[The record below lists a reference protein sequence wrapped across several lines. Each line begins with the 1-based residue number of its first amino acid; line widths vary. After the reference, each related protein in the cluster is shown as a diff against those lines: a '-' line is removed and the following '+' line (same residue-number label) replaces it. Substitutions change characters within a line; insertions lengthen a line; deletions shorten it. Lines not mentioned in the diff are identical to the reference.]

1 MTSHFRA
8 FVYASFVGL
17 IIVAIFLGL
26 LSSIGNPISWIL
38 IAALFLIP
46 VIHDLAHRD
55 DGVKWKDKYSVG
67 VESLDNEHK
76 KILQLL
82 NNFKTAYDYAMSEEY
97 ERNALKELLD
107 YTKYHFTTEEQM
119 MEQHG
124 YPELKSHKKEH
135 LEMLEKIHQIEQR
148 YEQVGHEAFEEVS
161 DYLTHWLLQHIC
173 HSDKQYTEHLK
184 SRGVS

>member
-8 FVYASFVGL
+8 LVYASFVGL
-17 IIVAIFLGL
+17 IIVAIFLGM
-26 LSSIGNPISWIL
+26 LSSISNPISWIL

-55 DGVKWKDKYSVG
+55 DGVKWKAKYSVG
-67 VESLDNEHK
+67 VDSLDNEHK

-107 YTKYHFTTEEQM
+107 YTKFHFNSEEEM
-119 MEQHG
+119 MKKHEYQ
-124 YPELKSHKKEH
+124 ELESHKKEH
-135 LEMLEKIHQIEQR
+135 QEMLDQIHRIETR
-148 YEQVGHEAFEEVS
+148 YAEVGHEAFEEVS
-161 DYLTHWLLQHIC
+161 EYLTRWLLQHIC
-173 HSDKQYTEHLK
+173 HSDKQYTDHLK
-184 SRGVS
+184 NRGVN